1 MLNRNLYFL
10 ALCMPCFV
18 AIDAVAVP
26 TIKRLGVSNANVTVN
41 GTVDTNAKK
50 TDFSNKQRTTLVRP
64 NSTLNLK
71 PATVNKVNIKNIDD
85 TRLSVGKYI
94 HNQGVT
100 SGLIKPISS
109 TVDPSV
115 SSDEF
120 IDLKD
125 KVVLLESQIADK
137 QPLLTAGDGIVIEND
152 VIGLS
157 EDIKNLPTEFS
168 ALQLK
173 VDETV
178 YDNDTIYDAAT
189 GERKYVSIVDIF
201 DIGILNQ

>member
-1 MLNRNLYFL
+1 
-10 ALCMPCFV
+10 
-18 AIDAVAVP
+18 
-26 TIKRLGVSNANVTVN
+26 
-41 GTVDTNAKK
+41 
-50 TDFSNKQRTTLVRP
+50 
-64 NSTLNLK
+64 LNLK